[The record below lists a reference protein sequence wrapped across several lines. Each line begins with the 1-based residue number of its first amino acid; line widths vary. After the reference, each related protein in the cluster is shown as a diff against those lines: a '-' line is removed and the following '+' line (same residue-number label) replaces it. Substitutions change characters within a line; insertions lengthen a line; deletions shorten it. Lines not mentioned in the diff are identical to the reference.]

1 MGKGKAHRS
10 GNRRNRSRVGE
21 GAQARG
27 QHRPQLPRRVR
38 LVCRRRRQ
46 LFKRLSRLD
55 ERAAPRNLCGLRGP
69 RDPLRRQEMVGD
81 LVLPAAVVRFAEPRR
96 GRRAGWFMLDRV
108 IGKHDFITYALA
120 LGSDGSVRGLEILE
134 YRETYGG
141 EIRNPN
147 WRRQFV
153 GARPGSA
160 LRLDKDIKNISGATL
175 SSRHVTDGVRRLLVT
190 WQMLLANS

>member
-1 MGKGKAHRS
+1 M
-10 GNRRNRSRVGE
+10 
-21 GAQARG
+21 
-27 QHRPQLPRRVR
+27 
-38 LVCRRRRQ
+38 
-46 LFKRLSRLD
+46 
-55 ERAAPRNLCGLRGP
+55 AASWFRI
-69 RDPLRRQEMVGD
+69 
-81 LVLPAAVVRFAEPRR
+81 LPAAAAVVAPAPAAATIYLSIPAAQQALFPGAQFVEHPLALSDQQRKAIARAAGAPGYDKVQRVWEVRAG

-120 LGSDGSVRGLEILE
+120 LGSDGTARGVEILE

-190 WQMLLANS
+190 WQMLLANI